1 MVEIQ
6 YESVQK
12 FWKIAVRLAKA
23 QGKSCSPS
31 TIGALQLPT
40 MHQIWIE
47 VCMASTTPWMRSYL
61 QTDTNQNQ
69 NSTMGDTNKYY
80 PHMIL
85 SLGWWLII
93 IQFGIQYSK

>member
-31 TIGALQLPT
+31 TIGALQLDYASDMDWSMYGINNT
-40 MHQIWIE
+40 MNE
-47 VCMASTTPWMRSYL
+47 
-61 QTDTNQNQ
+61 
-69 NSTMGDTNKYY
+69 
-80 PHMIL
+80 IL
-85 SLGWWLII
+85 FANWHK
-93 IQFGIQYSK
+93 SKSE